1 MFSYPTLILL
11 YPVYVAGII
20 VLERKVRKISQQ
32 TGDVKAIFLDILWFT
47 LGALIPG
54 MIFVI
59 YLLSY
64 MSPNEFMRYVAY
76 IFQDESHTLVSTS
89 DKWKIFGADF
99 VEIIKNNIA
108 YVVISFFIHRLL
120 GRKWKLFGRFVPT
133 FIMLISLTQAFG
145 CLFGNQNQFY
155 MTWRFFVIGVCGLVL
170 ALQYSD
176 SRISAI
182 MWFAVLPGFV
192 TVLSVLIMTNMDMN
206 TSIAKMFISV
216 IGCVLILHFYPV
228 KSDRASDNAEDKLQA
243 ERKLR
248 YRTGDVHVAAICML
262 AGLFVCKL
270 IQIRV
275 SGCTETTIM
284 APLTRIQEGPAAGI
298 YMLAD
303 EATVLEDDYRE
314 LTTILTPEDK
324 LLYIGSENIVYLWT
338 DAQVATPSTQ
348 GTNAYNQM
356 FIDYY
361 KEHPEKMPTVIV
373 KDKELGQNPAY
384 YNSPQNYIL
393 YDWIEEEFGYT
404 ECLETNYMTIYRK

>member
-1 MFSYPTLILL
+1 
-11 YPVYVAGII
+11 
-20 VLERKVRKISQQ
+20 
-32 TGDVKAIFLDILWFT
+32 
-47 LGALIPG
+47 
-54 MIFVI
+54 
-59 YLLSY
+59 
-64 MSPNEFMRYVAY
+64 
-76 IFQDESHTLVSTS
+76 
-89 DKWKIFGADF
+89 
-99 VEIIKNNIA
+99 
-108 YVVISFFIHRLL
+108 
-120 GRKWKLFGRFVPT
+120 
-133 FIMLISLTQAFG
+133 
-145 CLFGNQNQFY
+145 
-155 MTWRFFVIGVCGLVL
+155 VL

-248 YRTGDVHVAAICML
+248 YSTGDVHVAAICML